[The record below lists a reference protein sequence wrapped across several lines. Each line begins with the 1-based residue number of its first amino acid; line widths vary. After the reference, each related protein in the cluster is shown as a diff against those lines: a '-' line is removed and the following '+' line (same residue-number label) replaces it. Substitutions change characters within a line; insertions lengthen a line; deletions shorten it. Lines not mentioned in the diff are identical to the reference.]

1 MQSELDILK
10 EICLKL
16 DKNDIPYMLTG
27 SFAANFYA
35 VPRMTRDIDFVIEI
49 QTKDVNRIYKIFQD
63 DFYVDES
70 SIIEAVQYQ
79 SMFNIIHNELCLKID
94 FIIRKNTEYREIEFL
109 RKKRIQLNDTP
120 IWIVSLEDLI
130 LSKLYWAK
138 DSLSEMQLKDV
149 KNLLLSSQQIDLD
162 YLNKWIEKLNL
173 AKPYEKVKIDE

>member
-1 MQSELDILK
+1 MQSELDVLK

-16 DKNDIPYMLTG
+16 DKNGIPYMLTG

-63 DFYVDES
+63 DFYVDKS

-79 SMFNIIHNELCLKID
+79 NMFNIIHNELSLKID

-162 YLNKWIEKLNL
+162 YLNQWIEKLNL